1 MAQYQFYSSSKESA
15 SMERCP
21 VDCIVPEYCP
31 EEPLPLYNR
40 KSDIPFEIDYS
51 YFINEISS
59 KRQSSKL
66 REISNYIT
74 VIDVTM
80 LACKFIMGWFER

>member
-21 VDCIVPEYCP
+21 VACIVPEYCP
-31 EEPLPLYNR
+31 EEPLPSYNQN
-40 KSDIPFEIDYS
+40 SAIPFEIDYS

-59 KRQSSKL
+59 KRQSSRL
-66 REISNYIT
+66 REISNCNT

-80 LACKFIMGWFER
+80 LVWEFMMERFER

>member
-1 MAQYQFYSSSKESA
+1 
-15 SMERCP
+15 MERCS

-31 EEPLPLYNR
+31 EEPLPPYNQNTA
-40 KSDIPFEIDYS
+40 IPFEIDYS

-66 REISNYIT
+66 REISNYNT

-80 LACKFIMGWFER
+80 LVCEFMMDRFER